1 MYPRGFVQKFPSRYI
16 SSSISSIN
24 TDLSLEP
31 SSASRAKD
39 NFKNGRVLRP
49 YLSMSGDKGT
59 RKIGRARDRNRI
71 TELPL
76 TESISNDWH
85 RLDLLC
91 ATSDVRIS
99 LSPPPPFPL
108 EPAMLRAFRVCEQRV
123 GNAATVY
130 GTSP

>member
-1 MYPRGFVQKFPSRYI
+1 
-16 SSSISSIN
+16 
-24 TDLSLEP
+24 
-31 SSASRAKD
+31 
-39 NFKNGRVLRP
+39 
-49 YLSMSGDKGT
+49 MSGDKGT

-85 RLDLLC
+85 RLDLLY

-108 EPAMLRAFRVCEQRV
+108 KPAMLRAFRVCEQRV
-123 GNAATVY
+123 ATRQQFTERRRNAERQEEHACLHASGAKRTY
-130 GTSP
+130 L